1 MVIPMT
7 ASLSSTFSS
16 SMHAISQ
23 SLLIPVMVVLT
34 IFFLYAL
41 LNLGMLIA
49 EYYKRRKVNFD
60 LKDLVNQ
67 IITFKD
73 RGSSDEIAGI
83 IERSNLPRR
92 HKEAIITLIN
102 SSNVSDEFRES
113 LALKM
118 VEDEGLLAARKL
130 ERTDIIAK
138 ISPAIGL
145 MGTLI
150 PLGPGLTALG
160 AGDIQNLASHLTMAF
175 DAAVLG
181 MASAAIAFL
190 TSKIRRRWYEEEI
203 SDLETIMD
211 TILEIYKC

>member
-1 MVIPMT
+1 
-7 ASLSSTFSS
+7 
-16 SMHAISQ
+16 MHAISQ
-23 SLLIPVMVVLT
+23 NLLIPVMVVLT

-41 LNLGMLIA
+41 LNLGILIA
-49 EYYKRRKVNFD
+49 EYYKRRKVNFN
-60 LKDLVNQ
+60 LQNMVSQ
-67 IITFKD
+67 IISLKD
-73 RGSSDEIAGI
+73 RGSSDEVVGI
-83 IERSNLPRR
+83 IEESNLPQR
-92 HKEAIITLIN
+92 HKKAIVTLIN
-102 SSNVSDEFRES
+102 SSNVSNEFRES

-118 VEDEGLLAARKL
+118 VEDEGLLASKRL

-181 MASAAIAFL
+181 MAAAAIAFL
-190 TSKIRRRWYEEEI
+190 TSKVRRRWYEEEI
-203 SDLETIMD
+203 SDLETLMD